1 MTTETSAFQPQS
13 VLVRLASEHFDWYR
27 FDENLPCVRDEE
39 VLEAVHAFSIQPPEQ
54 REFAASLVEVYSAHA
69 LVSFAERCA
78 SWALTTR
85 NPRLVFLGLVAVGWQ
100 WNGCEDPCDGIAVMG
115 ALYDAA
121 CRLALVPS
129 QLFAE
134 AGDSSAPNIRQA
146 FSDFLTRN
154 DLDEIAKTMGY
165 TVRIAPG
172 IAHYCRSW

>member
-1 MTTETSAFQPQS
+1 MTMETSEFQPQI
-13 VLVRLASEHFDWYR
+13 VLARFASEAFDWYR
-27 FDENLPCVRDEE
+27 FDEALPCERDEE
-39 VLEAVHAFSIQPPEQ
+39 VLQAVQAFARQAPEQ
-54 REFAASLVEVYSAHA
+54 REFAASLVDVYSAHS

-85 NPRLVFLGLVAVGWQ
+85 NPQLIYMGLVAVGWQ

-121 CRLALVPS
+121 VRLSVLPA
-129 QLFAE
+129 QIFANVG
-134 AGDSSAPNIRQA
+134 ASSEPRTSQA
-146 FSDFLTRN
+146 FSDFLTRT

-165 TVRIAPG
+165 ALRIAPG